1 MWRWR
6 AGTRRTAAALAGAVA
21 VVMAGSGGA
30 PPSAA
35 AGAPSRWEVVRG
47 PRIAGQVDLTG
58 VVAFGPADAWAVGY
72 VGDADGIRTLTL
84 RWDGTRWTRVPSPN
98 PSSQRNWL
106 TDVSG
111 SSPSD
116 VWAAGSYWN
125 EARERR
131 TLLMHWD
138 GASWKT
144 APSPNVDGKENLL
157 NGVAV
162 VSPTDAWAV
171 GSALDA
177 SFSGRTLTQ
186 HWDGA
191 SWTIVPSPNPG
202 ESGVGSNLLSVAAA
216 SSTDVWAVGDI
227 DTGGFVMGTLTE
239 HWDGTE
245 WLAVPSPTVPDGA
258 LLDKVAADRSG
269 AVWAVGWR
277 QVGEWTQPLAMRRT
291 GTEWLTVDAPSFDGV
306 TADFSGVTVLG
317 PDDVWAVGT
326 RGSRTLAAR
335 WDGTSWTVTASADP
349 GRIANSLVDVAA
361 VPGTGCLWAV
371 GSYVNR
377 QPTALIERHC

>member
-1 MWRWR
+1 
-6 AGTRRTAAALAGAVA
+6 V
-21 VVMAGSGGA
+21 
-30 PPSAA
+30 
-35 AGAPSRWEVVRG
+35 E
-47 PRIAGQVDLTG
+47 LTG

-72 VGDADGIRTLTL
+72 VGDTDSIDTLTL
-84 RWDGTRWTRVPSPN
+84 HWDGTRWTRMPSPN

-106 TDVSG
+106 MDVSG

-125 EARERR
+125 EAGERR
-131 TLLMHWD
+131 ALLMHWD
-138 GASWKT
+138 GNSWKT

-191 SWTIVPSPNPG
+191 SWTIVPSPNPS

-227 DTGGFVMGTLTE
+227 DTGEFVMGTLTE
-239 HWDGTE
+239 HWDGTR
-245 WLAVPSPTVPDGA
+245 WLAVASPTVPDGA
-258 LLDKVAADRSG
+258 LLDEVAVDRSG
-269 AVWAVGWR
+269 AAWAVGWR
-277 QVGEWTQPLAMRRT
+277 QVGEWSQPLAMRRT
-291 GTEWLTVDAPSFDGV
+291 AAGWLPVDAPSFNGV
-306 TADFSGVTVLG
+306 MADFSGVEVLG

-326 RGSRTLAAR
+326 RGTRTLAAH
-335 WDGTSWTVTASADP
+335 WEGTSWTVTSSADP
-349 GRIANSLVDVAA
+349 GRITNSLLDVAA
-361 VPGTGCLWAV
+361 VPGTGCVWAV